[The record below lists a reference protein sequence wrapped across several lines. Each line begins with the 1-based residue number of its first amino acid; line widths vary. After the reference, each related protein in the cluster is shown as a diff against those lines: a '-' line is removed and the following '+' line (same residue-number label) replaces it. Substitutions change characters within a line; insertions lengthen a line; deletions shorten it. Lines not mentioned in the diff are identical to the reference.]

1 MGFFAAVSLLIAI
14 PTGVQMIAWIATI
27 WKGRPIWRTPLM
39 FIAGFLVIFVM
50 GGVTGTMVGAVPYDY
65 QVHDTYF
72 VVAHFHYVLIG
83 GVVFPFFATAYY
95 WLPKITGRLLSE
107 TLGKWNFWVMFI
119 FFHLTFFPMH
129 IAGLLG
135 MPRRIYTYE
144 AGLGWD
150 TYNLIS
156 SIGAWGF
163 GLGAT
168 LLLVNLVW
176 SVKRGRPA
184 GANPW
189 NADTLEWWEPS
200 PPPDAQ
206 FQFIPFVRSRHPL
219 WQQESFAPESELEE
233 RQMEPMRSA
242 PRSWRGALIVSA
254 LDGKPLA
261 ISWMPGPTLWPVIMS
276 LGFLATFIGALV
288 ENVWIGGGG
297 LSVIAVSLL
306 AWFWP
311 NESQERAMAEIG
323 ASSDEHAL
331 PLALAGPQSN
341 GYWAMWIFL
350 LVMSVAFATLVASYY
365 YLGDGPASWPPVTP
379 DATVAGWAAALAA
392 ALTAGTYWMAR
403 SMRRQHTWSWRLAT
417 AATLLLTMGLTYLSV
432 TAWSELELIAV
443 ESAYASIFVAT
454 LGFNWILHLLLFL
467 MLLFTLVWAI
477 ARPADIRGHGLAW
490 LAELQG
496 YFTAACW
503 VLTFAVLYLTPR
515 LW

>member
-1 MGFFAAVSLLIAI
+1 
-14 PTGVQMIAWIATI
+14 
-27 WKGRPIWRTPLM
+27 
-39 FIAGFLVIFVM
+39 
-50 GGVTGTMVGAVPYDY
+50 
-65 QVHDTYF
+65 
-72 VVAHFHYVLIG
+72 
-83 GVVFPFFATAYY
+83 
-95 WLPKITGRLLSE
+95 
-107 TLGKWNFWVMFI
+107 
-119 FFHLTFFPMH
+119 MH

-135 MPRRIYTYE
+135 MPRRVYTYE

-168 LLLVNLVW
+168 VLLVNLVW

-206 FQFIPFVRSRHPL
+206 FQFLPFVRSRHPL

-392 ALTAGTYWMAR
+392 ALAAGTYWMAR